1 MHEWGWLVAIYLF
14 LGGLG
19 AGALVIAAVFE
30 LTGKRYEF
38 DFCPV
43 TLVGATVPGPVVL
56 VGTVLLIF
64 DLGAGL
70 RQPWRIFYMLTHLSS
85 VMTWGVWILSLF
97 LPVAFLYGFLELADA
112 YPSVWEWVK
121 SRKVVQRFKSVQSF
135 LQDYPMRRVKRV
147 LAGAGGVLG
156 LGVAVYT
163 GVLISAVGPAVPFW
177 STDVLPF
184 IPIPILPLLF
194 LVSALSTGMGLTVD
208 LAATLSVRDM
218 AHRVRRLPLIHLAAI
233 GVETLLLGMLL
244 ITAFL
249 DGGAAAAAARDI
261 VVGPHSIVFWMLIVL
276 PGFVYPFVVHAY
288 AAGVGQHSP
297 ASGLGSGIGIVVGGL
312 FLRYLIIV
320 SGVHTFL

>member
-1 MHEWGWLVAIYLF
+1 MHHEWGWLVAIYLF

-19 AGALVIAAVFE
+19 AGALAVAAVFE

-38 DFCPV
+38 DFCSV

-70 RQPWRIFYMLTHLSS
+70 REPWRIPYMLTHLSS

-97 LPVAFLYGFLELADA
+97 LPISFIYGFLEIMDT
-112 YPSVWEWVK
+112 YPSAWDWFK
-121 SRKVVQRFKSVQSF
+121 GRKVIQRFDFVQNF
-135 LQDYPMRRVKRV
+135 PVRRVKRIMAAV
-147 LAGAGGVLG
+147 GGLLALA
-156 LGVAVYT
+156 VAIYT

-177 STDVLPF
+177 STDMLPF
-184 IPIPILPLLF
+184 IPIPMLPLLF
-194 LVSALSTGMGLTVD
+194 LVSALSTGIGLTVD
-208 LAATLSVRDM
+208 LTATLSVRDM
-218 AHRVRRLPLIHLAAI
+218 AHRVRRLPLIHLAVI
-233 GVETLLLGMLL
+233 GLETLMLGMLL

-249 DGGAAAAAARDI
+249 DGGAAAQAARDI
-261 VVGPHSIVFWMLIVL
+261 VIGPHSIVFWVLIVL

-288 AAGVGQHSP
+288 AAGMGQHSP
-297 ASGLGSGIGIVVGGL
+297 ASGIGSGIGIVVAGL

-320 SGVHTFL
+320 SGIHTFL

>member
-19 AGALVIAAVFE
+19 AGALAVAAVFE

-56 VGTVLLIF
+56 AGTVLLIF

-70 RQPWRIFYMLTHLSS
+70 REPWRIAYMLTHLSS

-97 LPVAFLYGFLELADA
+97 LPISFLYGFLEVMDT
-112 YPSVWEWVK
+112 YPSAWEWVK
-121 SRKVVQRFKSVQSF
+121 SRKTLRRFNF
-135 LQDYPMRRVKRV
+135 LENLPVRRVKRIM
-147 LAGAGGVLG
+147 AGVGGVLAV
-156 LGVAVYT
+156 GVAVYT

-184 IPIPILPLLF
+184 IPIPMLPLLF
-194 LVSALSTGMGLTVD
+194 LVSALSTGIGLTVD

-249 DGGAAAAAARDI
+249 DGGAAAQAARDI
-261 VVGPHSIVFWMLIVL
+261 VVGPHSIVFWVLIIL

-297 ASGLGSGIGIVVGGL
+297 ASGLGSGIGIVMAGL

-320 SGVHTFL
+320 SGIHTFL